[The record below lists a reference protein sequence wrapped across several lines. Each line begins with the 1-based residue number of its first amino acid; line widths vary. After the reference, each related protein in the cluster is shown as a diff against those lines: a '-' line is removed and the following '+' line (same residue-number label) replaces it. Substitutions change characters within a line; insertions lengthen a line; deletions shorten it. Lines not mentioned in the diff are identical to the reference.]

1 MPANIIPTLKYK
13 NAPAMIDWLGRAFGF
28 EKHAVYADGD
38 TVHHA
43 ELTLGGG
50 MIMLGSAKDDAFGK
64 MQVPPAGPDATVT
77 QGAYIIVPDADAH
90 HARAVAAGARV
101 VRELKTEDYGGRG
114 YSCRDPEG
122 QLWNFGTYD
131 PWKPAAEA

>member
-90 HARAVAAGARV
+90 HTRAVAAGARV